1 MYHPRVVSETRDR
14 LSKHLGVE
22 LRDYSL
28 TEVQDYAFEYR
39 DVAWP
44 AGEVA
49 ETLQGLPE
57 EYQRYVVNELNLCK
71 VDFRYWATRYCYI
84 LADDK
89 RTVPMAELWPS
100 QERLLSVVGEEE
112 LEQYLKGMPPKVK
125 VALLKSRQIGGT
137 VLSEALGAHMIFLQ
151 PNAQGVIGSDHPDN
165 TLKLWQTLLRMYDL
179 LPGWMKPIR
188 DAKPKAQNLH
198 FPELDSD
205 IVYGSGNQR
214 TTLGQGMT
222 VDFAH
227 ISEVSTWQ
235 YPSYLDEDLMWAFD
249 SSRKHHTLCV
259 LESTA
264 AGGMGNWFHDVYKAA
279 EAGKNDYRSVF
290 IAWYDRPSWSTD
302 ATGVTLDKETLK
314 LQKRLSGEGHD
325 LTKGQLAFWQKKRVA
340 AESEFKLEIFYQ
352 EFPCFPDEAFQSGFK
367 AAVPLEIRAS
377 LRRKCKPP
385 KDVYQ
390 FSEATKKL
398 REIDAEEWWRSTDPE
413 KWDKKFVVWE
423 RKHGGSTYVLGVD
436 ASHGI
441 EGGDSAAIEVL
452 RVGDRFKPDEQVAEF
467 CGNVSPLV
475 LADMAEVAGRV
486 FCDYDGYP
494 GQLAIEVNP
503 GSPGIVTQ
511 TELLRRGYPNFYR
524 WKRPLRAD
532 GKASMEVGWWTTPG
546 TRPLLTERGTEALK
560 KEQVWINSTQFV
572 SELDTYVNTGL
583 DRERG
588 VNRKFLEAAPGYH
601 DDRIMAFFIALEVSH
616 ADDLVNMVDERKKIF
631 EQRNAPADEVT
642 QFQMILKPWDEL
654 MDEWEAKVVDKWE

>member
-1 MYHPRVVSETRDR
+1 MYHSTVVNEVREK
-14 LSKHLGVE
+14 LSSALGFE
-22 LRDYSL
+22 LKDYSSQ
-28 TEVQDYAFEYR
+28 EVMDYAYEYR

-44 AGEVA
+44 EGKVA
-49 ETLQGLPE
+49 ETLSSLPE

-71 VDFRYWATRYCYI
+71 VDFRYWAHRYCYI
-84 LADDK
+84 LGDDK
-89 RTVPMAELWPS
+89 RTIPMASLWPS
-100 QERLLSVVGEEE
+100 QERLLSVIADEE
-112 LEQYLKGMPPKVK
+112 LAQYLKGAPPKVK

-137 VLSEALGAHMIFLQ
+137 VLSEALAAHMIFLQ

-165 TLKLWQTLLRMYDL
+165 TLKLWQTLLRMYDN
-179 LPGWMKPIR
+179 LPGWMKPLR

-222 VDFAH
+222 IDFAH
-227 ISEVSTWQ
+227 ISEVSTWL

-249 SSRKHHTLCV
+249 SSRKHHTLLV

-279 EAGKNDYRSVF
+279 EAGKNDYKSVF
-290 IAWYDRPSWSTD
+290 IAWFDRPSWRTD
-302 ATGVTLDKETLK
+302 PTGIELDKETRKLEERLK
-314 LQKRLSGEGHD
+314 ESGRQLD
-325 LTKGQLAFWQKKRVA
+325 KGQLAFWQKKRVA
-340 AESEFKLEIFYQ
+340 AEAEYKLEIFYQ
-352 EFPCFPDEAFQSGFK
+352 EFPSFPDEAFQSGFK
-367 AAVPLEIRAS
+367 AAIPLEIRAS
-377 LRRKCKPP
+377 LRRKTKKP

-390 FSEATKKL
+390 FNEDTKKL
-398 REIDAEEWWRSTDPE
+398 REVNVDEWWLDDHPD
-413 KWDKKFVVWE
+413 KWDKKFLVWQ
-423 RKHGGSTYVLGVD
+423 RKHPGATYVLGVD

-441 EGGDSAAIEVL
+441 EGGDTAAIEVL
-452 RVGDRFKPDEQVAEF
+452 RVGDRHRPDEQVAEF

-532 GKASMEVGWWTTPG
+532 GRVSMEVGWWTTPA
-546 TRPLLTERGTEALK
+546 TRPLLTERGTESIIK
-560 KEQVWINSTQFV
+560 DTIWINSSQFV

-601 DDRIMAFFIALEVSH
+601 DDRIMALFIALEVAH
-616 ADDLVNMVDERKKIF
+616 ADDLVNMVEERRKAW
-631 EQRNAPADEVT
+631 EQRNAPPPPEA
-642 QFQMILKPWDEL
+642 QFNTILRPWSEL
-654 MDEWEAKVVDKWE
+654 VEEWEERIVDKIG